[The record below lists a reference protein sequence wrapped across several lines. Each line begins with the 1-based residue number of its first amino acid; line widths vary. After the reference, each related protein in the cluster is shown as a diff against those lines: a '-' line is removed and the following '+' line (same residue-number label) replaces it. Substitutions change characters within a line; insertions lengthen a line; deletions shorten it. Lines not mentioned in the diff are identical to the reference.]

1 MLQDRIGSGILIGLG
16 NRIVDDQC
24 PPMDRGLGM
33 GRGRLAVGAMALS
46 KLPGIAGERPGL
58 RVRRGWQLETYRTHS
73 APEQSLVCDTCRSE
87 YRTMLENKYT
97 QFQVID
103 RRSRW
108 YRKFYKYLV
117 MN

>member
-1 MLQDRIGSGILIGLG
+1 
-16 NRIVDDQC
+16 
-24 PPMDRGLGM
+24 MDRGLGM

-46 KLPGIAGERPGL
+46 KRLPIAGERPGL
-58 RVRRGWQLETYRTHS
+58 RVRRGWNSFVSVSAAIHLLQLETYRTHS

-117 MN
+117 INL